1 MMDSIVNE
9 SEDFGNSI
17 KTVVTFSLHQ
27 ALQSKFLQSQ
37 NRKES
42 DEELKIEIQN
52 SFENIKEKK
61 SLFSCKPLKVDF
73 HTVCE
78 NEAVLEL
85 SVSELK

>member
-1 MMDSIVNE
+1 MSWE
-9 SEDFGNSI
+9 
-17 KTVVTFSLHQ
+17 TQ
-27 ALQSKFLQSQ
+27 
-37 NRKES
+37 
-42 DEELKIEIQN
+42 
-52 SFENIKEKK
+52 ENIKEKK